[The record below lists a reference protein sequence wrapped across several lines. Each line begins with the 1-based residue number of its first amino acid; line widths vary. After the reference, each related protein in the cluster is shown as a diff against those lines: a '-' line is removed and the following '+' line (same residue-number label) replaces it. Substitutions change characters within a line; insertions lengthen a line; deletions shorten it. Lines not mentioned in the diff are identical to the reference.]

1 MMSSISTAT
10 PNRGPRPLS
19 FSMSCAR
26 NANSR
31 ASRLRAPWL
40 IWNPTAPILQARG
53 ITCLATRLPA
63 LPPMQNFWDA
73 LPEFFAWLETGIAPE
88 TPAAYRI
95 TVGETVLRARTLRVP
110 VSRIAQSYLEI
121 IRFAAANRLCVEL
134 LYKDETRRI
143 EPYSL
148 RQTKD
153 GNIILHAYDT
163 RKQGHRSYRL
173 DRVQGV
179 QTTGET
185 FIPRYAVELNPSGPV
200 SIRPTTTRT
209 PRANYP

>member
-1 MMSSISTAT
+1 
-10 PNRGPRPLS
+10 
-19 FSMSCAR
+19 
-26 NANSR
+26 
-31 ASRLRAPWL
+31 
-40 IWNPTAPILQARG
+40 
-53 ITCLATRLPA
+53 
-63 LPPMQNFWDA
+63 MQNFWDA

-121 IRFAAANRLCVEL
+121 IRFAATNRLCVEL

-153 GNIILHAYDT
+153 GIIILHAYDT

-173 DRVQGV
+173 DRIQGV

-200 SIRPTTTRT
+200 TVRPTSTRAT
-209 PRANYP
+209 STSSLRRPPRTIRRRGERRHVYQCPYCQRCFYHKNRNAALKPHKDKNGWRCSGRRGTYIGFQ